1 MNIAYLDALPGLR
14 TDIDDELGGDE
25 KGVFT
30 ARLSC
35 FGTETDQFLGGHS
48 SRLYLT
54 NRRIIADNTVG
65 LWSVDLVEDVADCEI
80 VERGIPFLKS
90 TVVRV
95 GLNRTVTYGD
105 GHATLRGFR
114 FYLKSKDGERFA
126 ALMDGILG

>member
-1 MNIAYLDALPGLR
+1 MNIAHLDALPGLR
-14 TDIDDELGGDE
+14 TDIDAELGDDE
-25 KGVFT
+25 KVVFT
-30 ARLSC
+30 ARFSC
-35 FGTETDQFLGGHS
+35 FGRETDQFLGGRS

-95 GLNRTVTYGD
+95 CLNRTVAYGD
-105 GHATLRGFR
+105 GHATLQGFR
-114 FYLKSKDGERFA
+114 FYLKSKDGEHFA
-126 ALMDGILG
+126 ALMNGALG

>member
-25 KGVFT
+25 KVVFT
-30 ARLSC
+30 TRLSC
-35 FGTETDQFLGGHS
+35 FGTETDQFLGRHA

-54 NRRIIADNTVG
+54 NRRIITDNTVG
-65 LWSVDLVEDVADCEI
+65 LWSVDLIEDVTDCEI

-95 GLNRTVTYGD
+95 GLNRTVVYGD
-105 GHATLRGFR
+105 GHATLQGFR
-114 FYLKSKDGERFA
+114 FYLKGKDGERFA
-126 ALMDGILG
+126 ALMNGILG

>member
-25 KGVFT
+25 KVVFI

-80 VERGIPFLKS
+80 VERGIPFLNPPWSASALTGQSPMATGMRRCRDSAS
-90 TVVRV
+90 TSKA
-95 GLNRTVTYGD
+95 RTASASRPSRT
-105 GHATLRGFR
+105 
-114 FYLKSKDGERFA
+114 
-126 ALMDGILG
+126 